1 MAWET
6 GVSRTAVSLNWRA
19 LGRGTPETASNR
31 QTKQGGRSERVTVA
45 AVGQVLLTRG
55 IPARPPVYHRK
66 RDPIEACLAI
76 VFAAL
81 AVSPSSCA
89 LNVSQLRS

>member
-1 MAWET
+1 LRPTE
-6 GVSRTAVSLNWRA
+6 
-19 LGRGTPETASNR
+19 AS
-31 QTKQGGRSERVTVA
+31 GRSERVTVA
-45 AVGQVLLTRG
+45 AVGQVLLSRG
-55 IPARPPVYHRK
+55 ILARPPVYHRK

-81 AVSPSSCA
+81 AVNPSSCA